1 MKIQAEL
8 EGRFGD
14 GEEVGYDAVVVGS
27 GYGGSVAACRMSIA
41 GIKVCLIEK
50 GRRWEAQDFPTD
62 SFKIMSTVRMEN
74 RDLGIRFGPKDALF
88 QFVFSFYDVLFE
100 PKYKDEKVITQ

>member
-8 EGRFGD
+8 EGRLGD

-27 GYGGSVAACRMSIA
+27 GYGGSVAACQMSIA

-50 GRRWEAQDFPTD
+50 GRRWEAHDFQTD

-88 QFVFSFYDVLFE
+88 QQWPVDLVVVHL
-100 PKYKDEKVITQ
+100 

>member
-8 EGRFGD
+8 EGRLGD
-14 GEEVGYDAVVVGS
+14 GEEDGYDAVVVGS

-50 GRRWEAQDFPTD
+50 GWRWEAQDFPTD

-74 RDLGIRFGPKDALF
+74 RDLGIRFGPKELYSRLF
-88 QFVFSFYDVLFE
+88 SLFMMFSLN
-100 PKYKDEKVITQ
+100 PHIKMKK